1 MLWVRMATALLS
13 LEASQAPRRS
23 PESKPPISL
32 LQLDT
37 DSTSEDGTIDHTA
50 KPTNL
55 AGTGH
60 KLGPKTNAGAINANL
75 RALDRSGKPCRKWAR
90 KAFAVKSFTGV
101 SWDLP
106 SWKGGE
112 KPIILGRD
120 DSSEAKEVS
129 QLSSSEN
136 KPNNDSDVAMSNTG
150 EPLPDT
156 NGVSLPPASSPPTAS
171 ATPAI
176 IAAQG

>member
-1 MLWVRMATALLS
+1 MATALPS
-13 LEASQAPRRS
+13 REASQALRRS
-23 PESKPPISL
+23 PGSKSPTNL
-32 LQLDT
+32 LKFVT
-37 DSTSEDGTIDHTA
+37 DYISEDGTIDHSA
-50 KPTNL
+50 KPANA

-90 KAFAVKSFTGV
+90 KAFSVKSFTGV

-112 KPIILGRD
+112 KPIALGRD

-150 EPLPDT
+150 EALADT

-171 ATPAI
+171 AAPAI